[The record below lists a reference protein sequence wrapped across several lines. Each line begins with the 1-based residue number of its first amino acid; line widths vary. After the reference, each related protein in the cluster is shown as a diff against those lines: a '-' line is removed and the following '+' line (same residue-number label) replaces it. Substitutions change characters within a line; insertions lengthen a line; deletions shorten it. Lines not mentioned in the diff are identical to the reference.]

1 MREFTRFRKRDG
13 GFSLVELIVTLVV
26 AAILGTLLVVYMG
39 TGITK
44 SGIPIIWVKQEF
56 TVFKVMERITADYQ
70 TALKTT
76 PFNLATFAAQI
87 DTAAKVNATYGS
99 DIDSST
105 VVNTAFPAAG
115 GTETGTDPNIIKVTL
130 RKGDQSV
137 TSLFTQ

>member
-1 MREFTRFRKRDG
+1 MSGFSRFHGED
-13 GFSLVELIVTLVV
+13 GFSLVELIVTLVI

-44 SGIPIIWVKQEF
+44 SGIPVIWVKQEF
-56 TVFKVMERITADYQ
+56 TVFKVMERVTADYQ
-70 TALKTT
+70 AALKTT
-76 PFNLATFAAQI
+76 PFNLATFASQI
-87 DTAAKVNATYGS
+87 DTAAKVNTRYGS

-105 VVNTAFPAAG
+105 VVNTAFPADG

-137 TSLFTQ
+137 TALFTQ

>member
-1 MREFTRFRKRDG
+1 MSSFKRFHGED

-44 SGIPIIWVKQEF
+44 SGIPILWVKQEF
-56 TVFKVMERITADYQ
+56 TVFQVMERITADYQ
-70 TALKTT
+70 AALKTT
-76 PFNLATFAAQI
+76 PFNLTTFAAQI
-87 DTAAKVNATYGS
+87 DSATKVNTRYGS

-137 TSLFTQ
+137 TALFTQ

>member
-1 MREFTRFRKRDG
+1 MSGFRRFHGED
-13 GFSLVELIVTLVV
+13 GFSLVELIVTLVI

-44 SGIPIIWVKQEF
+44 SGIPVIWVKQEF
-56 TVFKVMERITADYQ
+56 TVFKVMERVTADYQ
-70 TALKTT
+70 AALKTT
-76 PFNLATFAAQI
+76 PFNLATFASQI
-87 DTAAKVNATYGS
+87 DTATKVNARYGS

-105 VVNTAFPAAG
+105 VVSTAFPADG

-137 TSLFTQ
+137 TALFTQ